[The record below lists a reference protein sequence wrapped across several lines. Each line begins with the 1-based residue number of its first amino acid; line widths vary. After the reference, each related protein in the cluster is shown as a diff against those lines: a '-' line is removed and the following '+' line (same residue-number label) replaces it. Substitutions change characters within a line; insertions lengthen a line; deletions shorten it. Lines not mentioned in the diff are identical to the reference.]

1 MKPRQKRSY
10 KSSANPS
17 NQHFKKQAPKY
28 NQHYLWYI
36 GLGIGIGILFW
47 LLKPV
52 FALLAASAAIA
63 YILDPLVDRFEE
75 NGWTRDQGI
84 GIISVIGGLTL
95 LVGLISFIPPVIEQ
109 ANKLSSDIKVVLS
122 HLDET
127 IQQGSVWI
135 EAKTGR
141 QLDLRLDELEET
153 IPMWIEQSSE
163 DWQSKAVE
171 IVQGLFLR
179 GMGLI
184 NTLLNLL
191 LLPVFTYYL
200 LRDWDDLLEDAF
212 ELIPHNIR
220 PVASKTL
227 GEVNTRL
234 NAFIIGQI
242 KVCLALAVL
251 YTVGLLIVGIDLAI
265 PIGILSGLMFVIP
278 YVGTIFGILTA
289 SILALINFGVDWHV
303 LGVFAVF
310 GISQTIEG
318 YYLTPKI
325 IGESVG
331 LSPMIVM
338 IALIVG
344 ASFMGIW
351 GMLIAIP
358 VTAVLS
364 VLATE
369 WLERYKNSATFL
381 ESKE

>member
-1 MKPRQKRSY
+1 MMHRPRRSHRR
-10 KSSANPS
+10 AEHPAR
-17 NQHFKKQAPKY
+17 KQTPQVQ
-28 NQHYLWYI
+28 NGTRHHLWYI
-36 GLGIGIGILFW
+36 GLGIGLGILCW

-52 FALLAASAAIA
+52 FALLAASAGIA
-63 YILDPLVDRFEE
+63 YILDPLIDRFEE
-75 NGWTRDQGI
+75 SGWSRDQGI
-84 GIISVIGGLTL
+84 AIITVLGSLILLIGF
-95 LVGLISFIPPVIEQ
+95 ISFIPPVIEQ
-109 ANKLSSDIKVVLS
+109 VNKLSDDIRVVLS
-122 HLDET
+122 NLDET
-127 IQQGSVWI
+127 LQQTAQWV

-141 QLDLRLDELEET
+141 KLDLKLDHFQET
-153 IPMWIEQSSE
+153 LPVWIDQFAQ
-163 DWQSKAVE
+163 DWQTKALD
-171 IVQGLFLR
+171 IVKGLFLK

-200 LRDWDDLLEDAF
+200 LRDWDDLLADGF
-212 ELIPHNIR
+212 ELIPHKMR
-220 PVASKTL
+220 PLAGKTL
-227 GEVNTRL
+227 GEVNKRL

-251 YTVGLLIVGIDLAI
+251 YTIGLLIIGIDLAV
-265 PIGILSGLMFVIP
+265 PIGVLSGLLFVIP

-289 SILALINFGVDWHV
+289 SVLALINFGVDWHV

-310 GISQTIEG
+310 GISQAVEG

-331 LSPMIVM
+331 LSPMVVM

-364 VLATE
+364 VVATE
-369 WLERYKNSATFL
+369 WLDRYKQSDTFL
-381 ESKE
+381 TEVD

>member
-1 MKPRQKRSY
+1 MKHRQRRSH
-10 KSSANPS
+10 KSSTIPS
-17 NQHFKKQAPKY
+17 KQHFKQPASKY
-28 NQHYLWYI
+28 SQHYLWYI
-36 GLGIGIGILFW
+36 GLGIGVGTLFW

-75 NGWTRDQGI
+75 NGWSRDQGI

-95 LVGLISFIPPVIEQ
+95 IVGLISFIPPVIEQ
-109 ANKLSSDIKVVLS
+109 ANKLSTDIKVVLS

-127 IQQGSVWI
+127 LQQGSLWI

-141 QLDLRLDELEET
+141 KVDLQLDELQET

-163 DWQSKAVE
+163 DWQAKAVE
-171 IVQGLFLR
+171 IGQGLFLR

-220 PVASKTL
+220 PVAGKTL
-227 GEVNTRL
+227 GEVNKRL

-289 SILALINFGVDWHV
+289 SVLALINFGVDWHV
-303 LGVFAVF
+303 LGVLAVF

-381 ESKE
+381 DSKE

>member
-1 MKPRQKRSY
+1 MMHRPRRSHRN
-10 KSSANPS
+10 SGHPVRE
-17 NQHFKKQAPKY
+17 KQSPADPKLSR
-28 NQHYLWYI
+28 HHLWYVGLGV
-36 GLGIGIGILFW
+36 GLGILCW

-63 YILDPLVDRFEE
+63 YILDPLVDRFEDG
-75 NGWTRDQGI
+75 GWSRDQGI
-84 GIISVIGGLTL
+84 AIITILGGLL
-95 LVGLISFIPPVIEQ
+95 LLIGFISFTPPIIEQ
-109 ANKLSSDIKVVLS
+109 TSKLSDDMRVVLS
-122 HLDET
+122 NLDET
-127 IQQGSVWI
+127 LQQTTEWVEG
-135 EAKTGR
+135 KTGR
-141 QLDLRLDELEET
+141 KLNLKLDHLQET
-153 IPMWIEQSSE
+153 LPVWIDQFSE
-163 DWQSKAVE
+163 DWQAKA
-171 IVQGLFLR
+171 IDILKGLLLK

-200 LRDWDDLLEDAF
+200 LRDWDDLLADGF
-212 ELIPHNIR
+212 ELIPHNMR
-220 PVASKTL
+220 PIASKTL
-227 GEVNTRL
+227 GEVNKRL

-242 KVCLALAVL
+242 KVCLALSVL
-251 YTVGLLIVGIDLAI
+251 YTVGLLIVGIDLAV

-289 SILALINFGVDWHV
+289 SLLALINFGVDWHV

-331 LSPMIVM
+331 LSPMVVM

-364 VLATE
+364 VVAAE
-369 WLERYKNSATFL
+369 WLDRYKQSDTFL
-381 ESKE
+381 DHND

>member
-1 MKPRQKRSY
+1 MMHRPRRSHKHSGHPVRERSRQY
-10 KSSANPS
+10 E
-17 NQHFKKQAPKY
+17 PKLTR
-28 NQHYLWYI
+28 HHLWYI
-36 GLGIGIGILFW
+36 GLGIGLGVLCW

-63 YILDPLVDRFEE
+63 YIFDPLVDRFEDG
-75 NGWTRDQGI
+75 GWSRDQGI
-84 GIISVIGGLTL
+84 AIITVLGGLVL
-95 LVGLISFIPPVIEQ
+95 LTGFISFIPPIIDQVD
-109 ANKLSSDIKVVLS
+109 KLSDDIRVVLS
-122 HLDET
+122 NLDT
-127 IQQGSVWI
+127 TLQQGTEWI
-135 EAKTGR
+135 EGKTGR
-141 QLDLRLDELEET
+141 KINLKLDHLQET
-153 IPMWIEQSSE
+153 LPIWIDQFAQ
-163 DWQSKAVE
+163 DWQTKALD
-171 IVQGLFLR
+171 IVKGLFLK

-200 LRDWDDLLEDAF
+200 LRDWDDLLADGF

-220 PVASKTL
+220 PLASKTL

-242 KVCLALAVL
+242 KVCLALSVL
-251 YTVGLLIVGIDLAI
+251 YTIGLLIVGIDLAI
-265 PIGILSGLMFVIP
+265 PIGILSGLLFVIP
-278 YVGTIFGILTA
+278 YVGTIFGILSA
-289 SILALINFGVDWHV
+289 SVLALINFGVDWHV

-331 LSPMIVM
+331 LSPMVVM

-364 VLATE
+364 VVAKE
-369 WLERYKNSATFL
+369 WLERYKQSDTFL
-381 ESKE
+381 EHTD

>member
-1 MKPRQKRSY
+1 MKHRPRRSH
-10 KSSANPS
+10 KHSGHPVRERNTLIEAKVSR
-17 NQHFKKQAPKY
+17 H
-28 NQHYLWYI
+28 HIWYI
-36 GLGIGIGILFW
+36 GLGIGVGILCW
-47 LLKPV
+47 LLRPV

-63 YILDPLVDRFEE
+63 YILDPLVDRFEDR
-75 NGWTRDQGI
+75 GWSRDQGI
-84 GIISVIGGLTL
+84 AFITTLGGLL
-95 LVGLISFIPPVIEQ
+95 ILIGFISFIPPVIEQ
-109 ANKLSSDIKVVLS
+109 FNKLSDDIRVVLS

-127 IQQGSVWI
+127 LQQATQWI

-141 QLDLRLDELEET
+141 QINLKLDQLQEN
-153 IPMWIEQSSE
+153 IPIWIDQFAE
-163 DWQSKAVE
+163 DWKTKAVD
-171 IVQGLFLR
+171 VGKGLFLK

-184 NTLLNLL
+184 TTLNLL
-191 LLPVFTYYL
+191 PIPVFTYYL
-200 LRDWDDLLEDAF
+200 LRDRMIYWRMV
-212 ELIPHNIR
+212 LINSHNVR
-220 PVASKTL
+220 PIVSKTL

-251 YTVGLLIVGIDLAI
+251 YTIGLLIVGIDLAI
-265 PIGILSGLMFVIP
+265 PIGVLSGLLFVIP

-289 SILALINFGVDWHV
+289 GVLALINFGVDWHV

-310 GISQTIEG
+310 GISQVIEG

-331 LSPMIVM
+331 LSPMVVM

-344 ASFMGIW
+344 ASLMGIW

-364 VLATE
+364 VIATE
-369 WLERYKNSATFL
+369 WLERYKQSDTFL
-381 ESKE
+381 EHAD

>member
-1 MKPRQKRSY
+1 MRHRLRRSHHHSGHRP
-10 KSSANPS
+10 KHHKETSVKFS
-17 NQHFKKQAPKY
+17 QH
-28 NQHYLWYI
+28 HLWYL
-36 GLGIGIGILFW
+36 GLGIGLTVLTW

-52 FALLAASAAIA
+52 IALLAASAAIA
-63 YILDPLVDRFEE
+63 YILDPLIDRFEE
-75 NGWTRDQGI
+75 NGWSRDQGI
-84 GIISVIGGLTL
+84 AIIVGIGSLFILVGIIA
-95 LVGLISFIPPVIEQ
+95 FIPPVIAQ
-109 ANKLSSDIKVVLS
+109 IDKLSDDMRIVLGN
-122 HLDET
+122 LDQTLQNLT
-127 IQQGSVWI
+127 I
-135 EAKTGR
+135 
-141 QLDLRLDELEET
+141 
-153 IPMWIEQSSE
+153 WIEQKTGQEIDLGLAEIQETLPIWIEQFSQE
-163 DWQSKAVE
+163 WQAKLLD
-171 IVQGLFLR
+171 IVKGLFLR

-200 LRDWDDLLEDAF
+200 LRDWDILLADAF
-212 ELIPHNIR
+212 ELIPHKFR
-220 PVASKTL
+220 PMAVRTF

-251 YTVGLLIVGIDLAI
+251 YTVGLLIIGIDLAV
-265 PIGILSGLMFVIP
+265 PIGVISGILFVIP
-278 YVGTIFGILTA
+278 YVGTVFGIFAA

-310 GISQTIEG
+310 GIAQTIEG

-325 IGESVG
+325 VGESVG
-331 LSPMIVM
+331 LSPMVVM

-369 WLERYKNSATFL
+369 WLTNYRESDTFL
-381 ESKE
+381 QHKD

>member
-1 MKPRQKRSY
+1 MKQRQKRSH

-17 NQHFKKQAPKY
+17 NQHFKEHAPKY

-127 IQQGSVWI
+127 VQQGSVWI

-163 DWQSKAVE
+163 DWQTKAVE

-278 YVGTIFGILTA
+278 YVGTIFGILAA

-381 ESKE
+381 ENKE

>member
-1 MKPRQKRSY
+1 MR
-10 KSSANPS
+10 
-17 NQHFKKQAPKY
+17 
-28 NQHYLWYI
+28 L
-36 GLGIGIGILFW
+36 
-47 LLKPV
+47 
-52 FALLAASAAIA
+52 
-63 YILDPLVDRFEE
+63 
-75 NGWTRDQGI
+75 
-84 GIISVIGGLTL
+84 
-95 LVGLISFIPPVIEQ
+95 
-109 ANKLSSDIKVVLS
+109 VLS

-127 IQQGSVWI
+127 LQQTSKWI
-135 EAKTGR
+135 EAKTGQKLDL
-141 QLDLRLDELEET
+141 QLDQVQET
-153 IPMWIEQSSE
+153 LPVWIDQFAQ
-163 DWQSKAVE
+163 DWQTKALN
-171 IVQGLFLR
+171 IVKGLLLK

-200 LRDWDDLLEDAF
+200 LRDWDDLLADGF

-251 YTVGLLIVGIDLAI
+251 YTIGLLLVGIDLAI
-265 PIGILSGLMFVIP
+265 PIGVLSGLLFVIP
-278 YVGTIFGILTA
+278 YVGTVFGILTA
-289 SILALINFGVDWHV
+289 GILALINFGVDWHI

-331 LSPMIVM
+331 LSPMVVM

-364 VLATE
+364 VLAAE
-369 WLERYKNSATFL
+369 WLDRYKRSDTFL
-381 ESKE
+381 DRST